1 MKIHAALLTGLAA
14 ALVACAASADP
25 LGDVLAK
32 SKAAAGGTAID
43 AINSTEI
50 HWKVSTGGLDGV
62 ATTFEDSMGG
72 RYVDRFEIGP
82 VKGAAGFDGEK
93 SWEQDTSGQLRVE
106 DTEDGRQA
114 AANEAY
120 RRTYSYWTHRR
131 PGEIE
136 YLREDDD
143 SGRKVHVLSVK
154 PAGGRAFELWI
165 DAVSYYITRTVEK
178 TAIRTVTVYL
188 SDYSDVGGV
197 KLAHTVRV
205 NTGEEKYDSHLTLV
219 EQTFNGVEAAVFA
232 MPPPPPRDFGFAS
245 GASTSVPFV
254 LANNH
259 IYIDVRLNGR
269 GPYRLLCDT
278 GGANI
283 VTPELAAELGIESK
297 GRLEGAGVGEKS
309 VDIGIVKVAK
319 TDIGAAYLN
328 NQVFYAFPMESFAE
342 VEGVPGQG
350 VIGYEVFRRF
360 VVRVDY
366 ENSRLT
372 LLEPK
377 NFKYTGKG
385 TAVPFKFNEHMPQ
398 VDGEID
404 GIAGKFD
411 IDTGSRSSLDLLGPF
426 VEKNGLQEKYQPRIE
441 GVTGWGVGGASRS
454 AVTRATV
461 LKLGGVSIDKPVT
474 ELTLQT
480 KGAFTDQYVAGN
492 VGAGVLKRFNL
503 VFDYGH
509 QVIYFEPNA
518 NYAKPDVFDR
528 SGLWINA
535 AENGYEVVDVIAGS
549 PAEAAGLKMGDR
561 IRRVDGKV
569 TSEVALPA
577 LRARFKSDAPGTK
590 IRIEYERG
598 GQPHDTT
605 LVLKEMV

>member
-1 MKIHAALLTGLAA
+1 MKVLAALLTGLAS
-14 ALVACAASADP
+14 ALVACAAGANP
-25 LGDVLAK
+25 LDEVLAR
-32 SKAAAGGTAID
+32 SKATAGGAAID
-43 AINSTEI
+43 AIKSTEI

-62 ATTFEDSMGG
+62 ATTFEDSVGG

-93 SWEQDTSGQLRVE
+93 SWEQDASGQLRVE
-106 DTEDGRQA
+106 DTEDARQA

-131 PGEIE
+131 PGEIA
-136 YLREDDD
+136 YLREDNE
-143 SGRKVHVLSVK
+143 SGRKVHVLSVT
-154 PAGGRAFELWI
+154 PSGGRPFELWI
-165 DAVSYYITRTVEK
+165 DAATYYITRTVEK

-188 SDYSDVGGV
+188 SDYSEVGRV
-197 KLAHTVRV
+197 KLAHTARV

-219 EQTFNGVEAAVFA
+219 EQTFNGVAATAFA

-259 IYIDVRLNGR
+259 IYVDVLLNGR

-283 VTPELAAELGIESK
+283 ITPGLAAELGLKPE
-297 GRLEGAGVGEKS
+297 GQLEGAGVGEKS
-309 VDIGIVKVAK
+309 EDIGIVKIAK
-319 TDIGAAYLN
+319 TDLGAAYLN
-328 NQVFYAFPMESFAE
+328 NQVFFVFPMQSFAQ
-342 VEGVPGQG
+342 VEGVPAVGL
-350 VIGYEVFRRF
+350 VGYEVFRRF
-360 VVRVDY
+360 VVRIDY
-366 ENSRLT
+366 EGSRLT
-372 LLEPK
+372 LLEPS
-377 NFKYTGKG
+377 NFKYTGTG
-385 TAVPFKFNEHMPQ
+385 TAVQFKFNEHIPQ

-411 IDTGSRSSLDLLGPF
+411 IDTGSRSSLDLMGPF
-426 VEKNGLQEKYQPRIE
+426 IEKNGLKEKYQPRVE

-454 AVTRATV
+454 AVTRAGV

-503 VFDYGH
+503 VFDYGS

-528 SGLWINA
+528 SGLWINSA
-535 AENGYEVVDVIAGS
+535 DNGYEIVDVIAGS
-549 PAEAAGLKMGDR
+549 PAEAAGLKVGDR
-561 IRRVDGKV
+561 IRRVDGKA

-577 LRARFKSDAPGTK
+577 LRTRFKSDAPGTK

>member
-1 MKIHAALLTGLAA
+1 
-14 ALVACAASADP
+14 
-25 LGDVLAK
+25 
-32 SKAAAGGTAID
+32 
-43 AINSTEI
+43 
-50 HWKVSTGGLDGV
+50 
-62 ATTFEDSMGG
+62 
-72 RYVDRFEIGP
+72 
-82 VKGAAGFDGEK
+82 
-93 SWEQDTSGQLRVE
+93 WEQDTSGQLRVE

-131 PGEIE
+131 PGEIK

-143 SGRKVHVLSVK
+143 SGRKVHVLSVT
-154 PAGGRAFELWI
+154 PAGGRPFELWI
-165 DAVSYYITRTVEK
+165 DAASYFITRTVEK
-178 TAIRTVTVYL
+178 TAIRTVTAYF
-188 SDYSDVGGV
+188 SDYSVVGSV
-197 KLAHTVRV
+197 KIAHTVRV

-219 EQTFNGVEAAVFA
+219 AQTFDNVATTVFA

-283 VTPELAAELGIESK
+283 VTPELAAELGIESQ

-309 VDIGIVKVAK
+309 VDIGIVKIAK
-319 TDIGAAYLN
+319 ADIGAAYLS
-328 NQVFYAFPMESFAE
+328 NQVFYAFPMQSFAE

-360 VVRVDY
+360 IVRVDY
-366 ENSRLT
+366 ENSRLI
-372 LLEPK
+372 LLEPG
-377 NFKYTGKG
+377 NFKYTGTG
-385 TAVPFKFNEHMPQ
+385 TAVPFKFNEHIPQ

-426 VEKNGLQEKYQPRIE
+426 VEKNGLKEKYRPRIE

-454 AVTRATV
+454 AVTRAKV
-461 LKLGGVSIDKPVT
+461 LKLGGVSIENPVT

-503 VFDYGH
+503 VFDYGN
-509 QVIYFEPNA
+509 QVIYFEPNS

-535 AENGYEVVDVIAGS
+535 AENGYEVLDVIAGS
-549 PAEAAGLKMGDR
+549 PAETAGLKVGDR
-561 IRRVDGKV
+561 IRRVDGKAA
-569 TSEVALPA
+569 SEVGLPA
-577 LRARFKSDAPGTK
+577 LRTRFKTDAPGTK

>member
-1 MKIHAALLTGLAA
+1 MKVLAALLTGLAS
-14 ALVACAASADP
+14 ALVACAAGANP
-25 LGDVLAK
+25 LDEVLAR
-32 SKAAAGGTAID
+32 SKAAAGGAAID
-43 AINSTEI
+43 AIKSTEI

-62 ATTFEDSMGG
+62 ATTFEDSVGG

-93 SWEQDTSGQLRVE
+93 SWEQDASGQLRVE
-106 DTEDGRQA
+106 DTEDARQA

-120 RRTYSYWTHRR
+120 RRTYSFWTHRR

-136 YLREDDD
+136 YLREDNE
-143 SGRKVHVLSVK
+143 SGRKVHVLSVT
-154 PAGGRAFELWI
+154 PTGGRPFELWI
-165 DAVSYYITRTVEK
+165 DGATYYITRTVEK
-178 TAIRTVTVYL
+178 TAIRTVTVYF
-188 SDYSDVGGV
+188 SDYSEVGGV
-197 KLAHTVRV
+197 KLAHTARV

-219 EQTFNGVEAAVFA
+219 EQTFNGVAATVFA

-259 IYIDVRLNGR
+259 IYVDVLLNGR

-283 VTPELAAELGIESK
+283 ITPGLAAELGLKPE
-297 GRLEGAGVGEKS
+297 GQLEGAGVGEKS
-309 VDIGIVKVAK
+309 EDIGIVKVVK
-319 TDIGAAYLN
+319 TDLGAAYLN
-328 NQVFYAFPMESFAE
+328 NQVFYVFPMQSFAQ
-342 VEGVPGQG
+342 VEGVPAVGL
-350 VIGYEVFRRF
+350 VGYEVFRRF
-360 VVRVDY
+360 VVRIDY
-366 ENSRLT
+366 EGSRLT
-372 LLEPK
+372 LLEPS
-377 NFKYTGKG
+377 NFKYTGTG
-385 TAVPFKFNEHMPQ
+385 TAVQFKFNEHIPQ

-411 IDTGSRSSLDLLGPF
+411 IDTGSRSSLDLMGPF
-426 VEKNGLQEKYQPRIE
+426 IEKNGLEEKYQPRVE

-454 AVTRATV
+454 AVTRASV

-503 VFDYGH
+503 VFDYGN

-528 SGLWINA
+528 SGLWINS
-535 AENGYEVVDVIAGS
+535 AENGYEIVDVIAGG
-549 PAEAAGLKMGDR
+549 PAEAAGLKVGDR
-561 IRRVDGKV
+561 IRRVDGKA

-577 LRARFKSDAPGTK
+577 LRTRFKSDAPGTK